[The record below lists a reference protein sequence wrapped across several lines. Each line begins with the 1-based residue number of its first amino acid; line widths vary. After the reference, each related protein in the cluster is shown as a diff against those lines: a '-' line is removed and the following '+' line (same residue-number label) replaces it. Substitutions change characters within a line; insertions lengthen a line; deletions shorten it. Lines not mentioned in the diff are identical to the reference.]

1 MAAGVFCIRSTLSS
15 CHPLDSIEDTL
26 LDCAADFLPRA
37 PESTAAQTYKNIIE
51 IIVAAANPETAAAAG
66 DALVVHNPAGTT
78 PSGLNLAINA
88 SSGNVIVR
96 CDAHSVLPAPYVAQA
111 VETFQRTSSDNVS
124 GMQVPIGISFWQRA
138 IGAAIASP
146 IGADGARY
154 RIGGARWPSETSV
167 LGHLSARH
175 ARATWQIRQEIL
187 EHTGL

>member
-1 MAAGVFCIRSTLSS
+1 MWLLYLVSWVAAGVFCIRSTLSS

-88 SSGNVIVR
+88 SIWRCHRPVR
-96 CDAHSVLPAPYVAQA
+96 RPLSTAHKQS
-111 VETFQRTSSDNVS
+111 R
-124 GMQVPIGISFWQRA
+124 
-138 IGAAIASP
+138 
-146 IGADGARY
+146 
-154 RIGGARWPSETSV
+154 
-167 LGHLSARH
+167 LSN
-175 ARATWQIRQEIL
+175 ARAQT
-187 EHTGL
+187 T